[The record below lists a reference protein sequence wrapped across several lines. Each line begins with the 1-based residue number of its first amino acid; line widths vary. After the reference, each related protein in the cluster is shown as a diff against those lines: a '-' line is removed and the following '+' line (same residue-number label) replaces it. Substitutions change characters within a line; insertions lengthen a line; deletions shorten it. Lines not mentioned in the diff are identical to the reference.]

1 MNSLHKPAIYEELVR
16 SMKIDC
22 KKCSGLCCTAL
33 YFSKTEGFPNDK
45 PAGKPCT
52 NLMSDY
58 GCAVHNKLMQYNLKG
73 CMAFDCLGAGQKVT
87 SDIYG
92 GVSWKNQP
100 ERAEEIF
107 RVFLAVWQLH
117 QMVWYLAEAAAI
129 IPAEELADQITAL
142 IGEYQNMTALSPMEI
157 LQIDIEEYRTRVN
170 KILKKASELVVQS
183 VAPGK
188 TDKRSDNMG
197 RNFKKANLNGRDFS
211 MSLLIAAN
219 LEGCSLYGTNF
230 LGADMR
236 DTNIQNADLR
246 ESIFLTQAQV
256 NAARGNEHTKL
267 PDTLSRPIAWK
278 CR

>member
-1 MNSLHKPAIYEELVR
+1 MKSLHKPAIYEELVR
-16 SMKIDC
+16 SLKIDC

-129 IPAEELADQITAL
+129 VPAEELADQITAL

-170 KILKKASELVVQS
+170 KILKKAGELVVQS

-246 ESIFLTQAQV
+246 ESLFLTQAQV

>member
-16 SMKIDC
+16 SLKIDC

-92 GVSWKNQP
+92 RVSWKNQP

-129 IPAEELADQITAL
+129 VPAEELADQITAL
-142 IGEYQNMTALSPMEI
+142 IGEYQNMTALSPIEI

-170 KILKKASELVVQS
+170 KILKKAGELVVQS

-278 CR
+278 CQ

>member
-16 SMKIDC
+16 SLKIDC

-129 IPAEELADQITAL
+129 VPAEELADQITAL

-170 KILKKASELVVQS
+170 KILKKAGELVVQS

>member
-16 SMKIDC
+16 SLKIDC

-33 YFSKTEGFPNDK
+33 YFSETEGFPNDK

-129 IPAEELADQITAL
+129 VPAEELADQITAL

-157 LQIDIEEYRTRVN
+157 LQIDIEGYRTRVN
-170 KILKKASELVVQS
+170 KILKKAGELVVQS

-256 NAARGNEHTKL
+256 NAARGNERTKL

>member
-16 SMKIDC
+16 SLKIDC

-129 IPAEELADQITAL
+129 VPAEELADQITAL

-170 KILKKASELVVQS
+170 KILKKAGELVVQS

-197 RNFKKANLNGRDFS
+197 RNFKKANLNGWDFS

>member
-1 MNSLHKPAIYEELVR
+1 MKSLHKPAIYEELVR
-16 SMKIDC
+16 SLKIDC

-129 IPAEELADQITAL
+129 VPAEELADQITAL

-170 KILKKASELVVQS
+170 KILKKAGELVVQS

-188 TDKRSDNMG
+188 TDNRSDNMG

-246 ESIFLTQAQV
+246 ESLFLTQAQV

>member
-1 MNSLHKPAIYEELVR
+1 MKSLHKPAIYEEFVR
-16 SMKIDC
+16 SLKIDC

-129 IPAEELADQITAL
+129 VPAEELADQITAL

-170 KILKKASELVVQS
+170 KILKKAGELVVQS

-246 ESIFLTQAQV
+246 ESLFLTQAQV

>member
-1 MNSLHKPAIYEELVR
+1 MKSLHKPAIYEELVR
-16 SMKIDC
+16 SLKIDC

-129 IPAEELADQITAL
+129 VPAEELADQITAL
-142 IGEYQNMTALSPMEI
+142 IGEYQNMTALLPMEI

-170 KILKKASELVVQS
+170 KILKKAGELVVQS

-246 ESIFLTQAQV
+246 ESLFLTQAQV